1 MAKDAT
7 FSNVGLLLKFD
18 GADGSATFTDS
29 SPRAKVVTAFGARI
43 STTQSK
49 YGVASGKFVQGDYL
63 TIPPT
68 ADLGF
73 GTGDFSVEFWVRPA
87 MTGDSIHEVLDF
99 RSADVVEP
107 FVLGFTTGG
116 AVRYYDGSSI
126 RVGTSG
132 KLTANTWAHI
142 AWCRQANV
150 NTIYVDGIADSTYT
164 ASQDFG
170 SSRGLCIGANVIKN
184 AERFVGHLDELRIK
198 KGEAVYTSNFTPPP
212 APFPLAGDLS
222 GLMKDG
228 SGAPAARLVCAMRED
243 TRAIVAS
250 TVSDATTGEYVISVT
265 TEGAHTLVAYP
276 ASGEDLPALVLRGV
290 VPV

>member
-29 SPRAKVVTAFGARI
+29 SPRTKVVTAFGAQI
-43 STTQSK
+43 STAQSR
-49 YGVASGKFVQGDYL
+49 YGGASGRFVLGDYL
-63 TIPPT
+63 TIPPS
-68 ADLGF
+68 ADFGF
-73 GTGDFSVEFWVRPA
+73 GTGDFTVEFWVRPA
-87 MTGDSIHEVLDF
+87 MTGDSIQEVLDF

-116 AVRYYDGSSI
+116 AVRYYDGSVV

-142 AWCRQANV
+142 AWCRQSNV

-170 SSRGLCIGANVIKN
+170 SSRGLCIGANVIKS
-184 AERFVGHLDELRIK
+184 AERFVGNIDELRLK

-212 APFPLAGDLS
+212 APFPRAGDLS
-222 GLMKDG
+222 GFVEDA
-228 SGAPAARLVCAMRED
+228 SGDPAARLVRAMRED
-243 TRAIVAS
+243 TGAFAGS
-250 TVSDATTGEYVISVT
+250 TVSDATTGAYKISVNS
-265 TEGAHTLVAYP
+265 EGAHTLNFYP
-276 ASGEDLPALVLRGV
+276 ADGEDLPALVLRGV